1 NRVRP
6 HEAAVFFEGS
16 EVERDIGHG
25 CGQDAAGRTARQV
38 ALELV
43 TVLHAA
49 AEFVDQLTHRNAG
62 RRQLDARILHT
73 ARNGKAAEAF
83 GLVTAL
89 RCRPLGAFL
98 DNVADPEHRLDVL
111 LECWTPEQAD
121 LRDIRR
127 TM

>member
-1 NRVRP
+1 A
-6 HEAAVFFEGS
+6 HETAIFFEGS
-16 EVERDIGHG
+16 EIERNIGHG
-25 CGQDAAGRTARQV
+25 CGQNATGWPTRQI
-38 ALELV
+38 ALERV
-43 TVLHAA
+43 AVLHAA

-83 GLVTAL
+83 ALVTAL

-111 LECWTPEQAD
+111 LECWTP
-121 LRDIRR
+121 
-127 TM
+127 